1 MSERLG
7 DLEDGI
13 RDRKSFL
20 EILRFST
27 SFIGSFLSILLV
39 ILIVYWAIKIPEKNI
54 NDLPIINAIKGEIKS
69 LPIEPGGKEFPN
81 EKLSIYE
88 GIDGKKEIEKKDE
101 IKVENSVSVSH
112 TKLKQEI
119 RKINKKDTGMVSL
132 SDAINSVIKQYSE
145 EENQI
150 EMNALYLGSFDSYQQ
165 AKSFWDVM
173 EKKNKD
179 ILKDLTY
186 KIYEND
192 VSGVI
197 AYRLQLEDFDTKEN
211 GKNLCSIL
219 NSRQFAC
226 LLVSANE

>member
-1 MSERLG
+1 MSQQLG
-7 DLEDGI
+7 DLEEGL

-20 EILRFST
+20 EVLRFST
-27 SFIGSFLSILLV
+27 SFIGSFLSIFLV

-69 LPIEPGGKEFPN
+69 LPIEPGGKQFPN
-81 EKLSIYE
+81 QKLSIYE
-88 GIDGKKEIEKKDE
+88 GIDGEKEIEKKDE

-112 TKLKQEI
+112 IKLKQEI
-119 RKINKKDTGMVSL
+119 RKNNKKDTEMVSL

-150 EMNALYLGSFDSYQQ
+150 EVNALYLGSFDSYKQ
-165 AKSFWDVM
+165 AKSLWDVI

-179 ILKDLTY
+179 ILKELTY

-192 VSGVI
+192 VSGTI
-197 AYRLQLEDFDTKEN
+197 AYRLQLEDFNTKEN

>member
-1 MSERLG
+1 M
-7 DLEDGI
+7 
-13 RDRKSFL
+13 
-20 EILRFST
+20 RFST

-179 ILKDLTY
+179 ILKELTY